1 VRIRRLEPI
10 ALRLPLRRPVKM
22 ASEVVSAAENVLVRL
37 ETADGIVGWGEAAS
51 APTMTGETLATMV
64 RAIAELAPL
73 ISDTEDAHA
82 VMHRLPGNHGAKAAI
97 DIALHD
103 AMGKRAGKP
112 VCELLGGVRRS
123 RVALMWTLASDVAEA
138 REKLAAGY
146 RAFKIKV
153 GIADPAADV
162 ARTAAI
168 CAELRGADLV
178 CADANQGW
186 SRDDAL
192 RYVRGVEAL
201 GLAFV
206 EQPVA
211 ADDLAGMA
219 ELAAASRVPIAFD
232 EGVHSLDDIRR
243 HHAAGCA
250 GGSLKA
256 IKLGGLR
263 GIVAA
268 AELCTSLGMRVNL
281 ACKIAESGIAAA
293 ALLHAAATV
302 PALEW
307 AVSLTSHHLEDDL
320 IATPLA
326 IAHGHA
332 EVPRGAGLGVE
343 VREPDLRRYRI

>member
-1 VRIRRLEPI
+1 MRIRRLEPI
-10 ALRLPLRRPVKM
+10 AVRLPLRRPVKM

-51 APTMTGETLATMV
+51 APTMTGDTVATMV

-73 ISDTEDAHA
+73 LSAI
-82 VMHRLPGNHGAKAAI
+82 GKA
-97 DIALHD
+97 
-103 AMGKRAGKP
+103 AGKP
-112 VCELLGGVRRS
+112 VCELLGGARRTS
-123 RVALMWTLASDVAEA
+123 VALLWTLAAGDVPGDIAEGQLMSA
-138 REKLAAGY
+138 QGY
-146 RAFKIKV
+146 RAFKLKV
-153 GIADPAADV
+153 GIAAPEPDGVRTV
-162 ARTAAI
+162 AI
-168 CAELRGADLV
+168 SSEVKNAELL

-186 SRDDAL
+186 STAEAI
-192 RYVRGVEAL
+192 RYLEVAGSAR
-201 GLAFV
+201 LAFL

-211 ADDLAGMA
+211 AADLAGMA
-219 ELAAASRVPIAFD
+219 QVAAASGLPIAFD

-343 VREPDLRRYRI
+343 VRESDLRRYRI

>member
-1 VRIRRLEPI
+1 
-10 ALRLPLRRPVKM
+10 
-22 ASEVVSAAENVLVRL
+22 
-37 ETADGIVGWGEAAS
+37 
-51 APTMTGETLATMV
+51 
-64 RAIAELAPL
+64 
-73 ISDTEDAHA
+73 
-82 VMHRLPGNHGAKAAI
+82 
-97 DIALHD
+97 
-103 AMGKRAGKP
+103 
-112 VCELLGGVRRS
+112 
-123 RVALMWTLASDVAEA
+123 
-138 REKLAAGY
+138 
-146 RAFKIKV
+146 
-153 GIADPAADV
+153 
-162 ARTAAI
+162 
-168 CAELRGADLV
+168 
-178 CADANQGW
+178 
-186 SRDDAL
+186 L

-201 GLAFV
+201 GVAFV

-211 ADDLAGMA
+211 AHDLAGMA
-219 ELAAASRVPIAFD
+219 ELAAVSRVPIAFD

-320 IATPLA
+320 IATALA
-326 IAHGHA
+326 IADGHA

-343 VREPDLRRYRI
+343 VREADLRRYRI